1 MGNIGKLVGK
11 TGTSKTKKKVPNKV
25 IESSEIKTY
34 IVGRGKSLVLSH

>member
-11 TGTSKTKKKVPNKV
+11 TGTSKKKKIPNKV

-34 IVGRGKSLVLSH
+34 IVGKEKSLVLSH